1 MSHGNTYI
9 HINQINKQ
17 SVKIILEHVYS
28 SEILK
33 ILTVSQFA
41 NVKDMYFYGSGVS
54 IDKKLTNISGLQPR
68 KATMT
73 QKTCSMMIYTETPND
88 ENLSTEERTAS
99 VCSLLLGA
107 GKR

>member
-17 SVKIILEHVYS
+17 PVKIILEHVYS

-54 IDKKLTNISGLQPR
+54 IGKKTDKYFRIAAEKSNYDSEN
-68 KATMT
+68 MFNND
-73 QKTCSMMIYTETPND
+73 IYRD
-88 ENLSTEERTAS
+88 S
-99 VCSLLLGA
+99 
-107 GKR
+107 K